1 MGDFAPDGIDLPGRG
16 GGGGF
21 AGFQDGVQAG
31 AELLGGFEVG
41 LVGGGF
47 GGAGQGFDLAGL
59 HTVLTAVGCLD
70 AVQGKLHVGGFG
82 GFT

>member
-1 MGDFAPDGIDLPGRG
+1 MGNFAPDASDLPGRG

-41 LVGGGF
+41 LVGGGL
-47 GGAGQGFDLAGL
+47 GGAE
-59 HTVLTAVGCLD
+59 
-70 AVQGKLHVGGFG
+70 GFG
-82 GFT
+82 MGPGERWWPALGGTSRAFGLLG